1 MALCG
6 PPMFASGRYKRHS
19 AYTLALR
26 PQGVRRTHLGI
37 GRRDC
42 YRQTSSFIGV
52 RPGQSPGP
60 LRGGDE
66 SFVIAGHFNSASE
79 PPALANRPG
88 ALQVSLG
95 ISMPLADDFAHPDA
109 GVATLS
115 SHRASLGV
123 ASHLLTGPLLASQT
137 DPAPPARHSRHSA
150 PSHCLFHQRT
160 PSAPPQRRYA
170 YTSAIRPR
178 SVTRS
183 HLQALSCSASGSYSA
198 NAPHSPLCSE
208 PLLRR

>member
-1 MALCG
+1 MVGEIVIARPRLSSAYVLGNRPALCV
-6 PPMFASGRYKRHS
+6 AVTSHS
-19 AYTLALR
+19 L
-26 PQGVRRTHLGI
+26 
-37 GRRDC
+37 
-42 YRQTSSFIGV
+42 
-52 RPGQSPGP
+52 SP
-60 LRGGDE
+60 
-66 SFVIAGHFNSASE
+66 GHFNSAGE
-79 PPALANRPG
+79 LPALANRPG

-95 ISMPLADDFAHPDA
+95 SSMPLADDFTHPDA

-123 ASHLLTGPLLASQT
+123 A
-137 DPAPPARHSRHSA
+137 
-150 PSHCLFHQRT
+150 RT
-160 PSAPPQRRYA
+160 YLQALSWLRKRILRRPRVILDTLRRAIVFSTSGRPQRRYA